1 MATDPLGGAAAGL
14 ALALALALVGCLGR
28 RARHPGAGRRG
39 WPRTGALSVL
49 AGLALLAAPVRSSLD
64 IVARNTGDAPQAGA
78 GAEYAAYLHAHRRG
92 AVRYV
97 ILTHP
102 CTGGLPCPSTTSWSL
117 RHATRIRGFLYRF
130 AGAGERRGAGAPG

>member
-1 MATDPLGGAAAGL
+1 M
-14 ALALALALVGCLGR
+14 
-28 RARHPGAGRRG
+28 
-39 WPRTGALSVL
+39 S
-49 AGLALLAAPVRSSLD
+49 
-64 IVARNTGDAPQAGA
+64 
-78 GAEYAAYLHAHRRG
+78 RG

-130 AGAGERRGAGAPG
+130 TGAGERHGAGAPG